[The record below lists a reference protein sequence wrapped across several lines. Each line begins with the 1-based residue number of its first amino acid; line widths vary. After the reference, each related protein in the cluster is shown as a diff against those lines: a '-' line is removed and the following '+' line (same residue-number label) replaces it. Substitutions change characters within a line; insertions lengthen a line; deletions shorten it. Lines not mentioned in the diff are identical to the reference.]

1 MSCIQIFE
9 DVINFNFA
17 YKIEDGTFDL
27 ALEVI
32 RLIIRY
38 YSVEKIVQEYNSTLF
53 EMLLLIDNH
62 LVDEDSI
69 DYENNKLDIQKLI
82 NTLEENE

>member
-1 MSCIQIFE
+1 MTCIQIFE
-9 DVINFNFA
+9 NMTNFNYA
-17 YKIEDGTFDL
+17 YKIEDGTFEL

-53 EMLLLIDNH
+53 DMLLLIDNH
-62 LVDEDSI
+62 LVNEDSI
-69 DYENNKLDIQKLI
+69 DYETNKLDIQKLI
-82 NTLEENE
+82 NILEEKE